1 MYIQETGRGGRD
13 GRQCQALLLS
23 RKTRLHVDAEMQ
35 AYTDL
40 KSPSCRR
47 DFLFGQY
54 SDYKNNSFSKCLCCD
69 NCQLVCKCCICN
81 FLLKN

>member
-69 NCQLVCKCCICN
+69 NCQLVCNCCICN
-81 FLLKN
+81 F